1 MDESEN
7 ADDDEAPVEID
18 QQLWLQVLLAIL
30 SDPVEKEYMLQRISS
45 KSGIVPEK
53 VELIM
58 KSVIEYLFRQNRLN

>member
-7 ADDDEAPVEID
+7 AEDDDDPVEID

-30 SDPVEKEYMLQRISS
+30 SDPVEKEHMLQRISS

-58 KSVIEYLFRQNRLN
+58 KSVIEYLFRQNRSN